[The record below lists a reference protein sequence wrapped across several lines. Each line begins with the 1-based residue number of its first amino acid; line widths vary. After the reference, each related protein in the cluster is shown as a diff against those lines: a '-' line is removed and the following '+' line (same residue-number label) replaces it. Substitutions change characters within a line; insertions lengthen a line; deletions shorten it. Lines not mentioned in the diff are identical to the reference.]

1 MEAYQ
6 KLNQGN
12 NKLFYYLTKT
22 PVKRDKQEL
31 KVNDDTNEYQWN
43 NSLKIEYIETL
54 NIELPI
60 STEIDW
66 EIFSDEGYSDKGS
79 MKISKDSLVERFL
92 SFKIN
97 PEKDGN
103 NFFINLKYLVMEST
117 TNTANPTNTTNTT
130 NTFDT
135 LQDKYH
141 PISLNE
147 NKKYD
152 NYNCF
157 ISLSKLKEL
166 NNNLETSA

>member
-1 MEAYQ
+1 MAELMEAYQ
-6 KLNQGN
+6 KLNQGS

-31 KVNDDTNEYQWN
+31 KVNDDTNEYEWQN
-43 NSLKIEYIETL
+43 GLKMEYIETL
-54 NIELPI
+54 NIELPL
-60 STEIDW
+60 STEIQW
-66 EIFSDEGYSDKGS
+66 ELFSDEGYSDKGS
-79 MKISKDSLVERFL
+79 MEISKDSLGERFL

-97 PEKDGN
+97 PETDGN
-103 NFFINLKYLVMEST
+103 NFFINLKCLVMESNDT
-117 TNTANPTNTTNTT
+117 TNSI
-130 NTFDT
+130 
-135 LQDKYH
+135 QKYH
-141 PISLNE
+141 ANSLNG

>member
-22 PVKRDKQEL
+22 PVKKDKQEL
-31 KVNDDTNEYQWN
+31 KVNNDTNEYQWN
-43 NSLKIEYIETL
+43 NSIKIEYIETL

-117 TNTANPTNTTNTT
+117 TNTTNMDRPDILLNK
-130 NTFDT
+130 
-135 LQDKYH
+135 LDKYH